1 MIEYFKFHPALGG
14 FVLCLAVEAVVLFV
28 AWALCAMAG
37 RENEKMEAALKA
49 EWDKRKDVKLPKHWG
64 ELRKRGKR

>member
-1 MIEYFKFHPALGG
+1 MNPMLKG
-14 FVLCLAVEAVVLFV
+14 FVLCLAVEVVLLLV

-37 RENEKMEAALKA
+37 NADEKMEAALKA